1 MKGRPIL
8 VAAAAIGAAAI
19 LMAFASS
26 RADAQ
31 TATRTATDAT
41 TTYSITTNQAN
52 QKITGSITSGSI
64 PTGLTLLQ

>member
-1 MKGRPIL
+1 MFMKQSLLVGIRTMKGRPIL

-19 LMAFASS
+19 LMAFTSS

-41 TTYSITTNQAN
+41 TTYSITTN
-52 QKITGSITSGSI
+52 
-64 PTGLTLLQ
+64 